1 MRKHLS
7 LNTLLALILS
17 ACLLCSC
24 DGLKRML
31 GMKTS
36 SEIEQMKQ
44 MDYAISQRQ
53 KMLQDSLAAVKNTE
67 NTEIVENVE
76 NDTVR
81 ALTPDKRYYVILGS
95 FKEQSNVDLMVK
107 DAKSSGLNPVVIPC
121 RNGFTMVADSG
132 HATVAEAR
140 SAKASIEN
148 LYICP
153 YDSWI
158 YDTNQGLHK
167 QDD

>member
-7 LNTLLALILS
+7 LYALLALVLS

-24 DGLKRML
+24 DGLRHML

-36 SEIEQMKQ
+36 SEIKKMMQI
-44 MDYAISQRQ
+44 DYEINQRQ
-53 KMLQDSLAAVKNTE
+53 KMLQDSLTAVKND
-67 NTEIVENVE
+67 ENVE

-81 ALTPDKRYYVILGS
+81 TSALDERYYVILGS
-95 FKEQSNVDLMVK
+95 FKEQSNVDLMVN
-107 DAKSSGLNPVVIPC
+107 DAKAFNFNPIVIPC
-121 RNGFTMVADSG
+121 NNGFTMVAASG
-132 HATVAEAR
+132 HSTLAEAC
-140 SAKASIEN
+140 SAKIKVEELDVFSYGI
-148 LYICP
+148 
-153 YDSWI
+153 WI